1 LTLAPQRVPALWLG
15 LLVTLLLQLAPR
27 QALALEVPRL
37 AGRVNDL
44 AGLLDAGQR
53 AALEAKL
60 EAYERGSGHQF
71 ALLSVPSLEGDSL
84 EDFSIRVVESWKLGK
99 RGKDDGVLL
108 LVAKQERQM
117 RIEVGYGLEGDIP
130 DAIASRIVREVIQPA
145 FRQGDF
151 HGGLDQA
158 FSLLMRA
165 AGGESV
171 LPPPRAERRQPGG
184 LKLLFWGA
192 ILLFWLLSQAGR
204 GGRGRGAGAF
214 MLGAGM
220 GGGFG
225 GGMGGRRGGGGGG
238 FGGGGG
244 GFGGG
249 GASGGW

>member
-1 LTLAPQRVPALWLG
+1 LSLGPQRAAALWLVGG
-15 LLVTLLLQLAPR
+15 LIGLLLQAPSPVR
-27 QALALEVPRL
+27 ALDVPPL
-37 AGRVNDL
+37 GGRVNDL

-53 AALEAKL
+53 AALEQKL

-71 ALLSVPSLEGDSL
+71 ALLSVPSLDGDSL
-84 EDFSIRVVESWKLGK
+84 EDFSIRVVERWKLGK
-99 RGKDDGVLL
+99 RGKDDGVLV
-108 LVAKQERQM
+108 LVAKQDRQM

-130 DAIASRIVREVIQPA
+130 DAIASRIVREVLQPA
-145 FRQGDF
+145 FKQGDF
-151 HGGLDQA
+151 YGGLDQA
-158 FSLLMRA
+158 FGMLMRA

-184 LKLLFWGA
+184 MKLLFWGV
-192 ILLFWLLSQAGR
+192 IVLFWLLSGAGR

-214 MLGAGM
+214 LLGAGM

-225 GGMGGRRGGGGGG
+225 GGGRRGGGGG

-249 GASGGW
+249 GSSGGW